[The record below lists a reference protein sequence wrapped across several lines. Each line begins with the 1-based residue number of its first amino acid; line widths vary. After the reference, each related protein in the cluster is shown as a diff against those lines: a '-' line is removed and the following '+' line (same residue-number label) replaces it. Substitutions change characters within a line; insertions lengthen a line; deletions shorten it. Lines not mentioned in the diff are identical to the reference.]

1 MKLCLRIFVIEFI
14 IPNIIKVCIIN
25 LRILKILKITFR
37 VNKRI
42 FYHKI
47 HLKHRPIEL

>member
-1 MKLCLRIFVIEFI
+1 MKLCLRIFAIELI
-14 IPNIIKVCIIN
+14 IPNIIKVCMIN
-25 LRILKILKITFR
+25 LGILKITFR